1 MAKSQMA
8 EVKNE
13 VRQKRLECEA
23 LLRSLAESNRY
34 PTSDELFELRGY
46 GLGDPKDLKR
56 EVSRLS
62 RKITLEQQAGSVADR
77 QKMAE
82 HCQQCESLLKSET
95 PKLEKAIADAQ
106 RELGRLQKDARLSSQ
121 RLEQMRTAA
130 DRLRD
135 CLPES
140 VKQEFNQ
147 RRNAIDESL
156 GRAVSDSEIRLNEI
170 RRLLTQPENPKSNDW
185 NLWADQWRRSFP
197 GSFVSDENNR
207 GRLMAT
213 RDYAL
218 ACNDL
223 RAELE
228 ILEPKLQQQREAF
241 DKAVAT
247 LDAEMMEVVSNG

>member
-1 MAKSQMA
+1 MAKALA

-130 DRLRD
+130 DRLKD
-135 CLPES
+135 TLPDS
-140 VKQEFNQ
+140 VRQEFAQ
-147 RRNAIDESL
+147 RRNAIDSTL
-156 GRAVSDSEIRLNEI
+156 FRAMMDTETRINEI

-185 NLWADQWRRSFP
+185 NLWVGQWRRSVP

-223 RAELE
+223 RAEIE

-241 DKAVAT
+241 DKAVAA
-247 LDAEMMEVVSNG
+247 LDSEMMEVVNNG